1 MVYRSLEEALLDLEK
16 NHLLVRIQEEVDPYL
31 EMPEMARQ
39 AYAQQGPALF
49 FERVKNSP
57 FRAVCNIFGTNER
70 ARFLFRDT
78 LRAAKTAIH
87 AKADPVAILKHPA
100 QWLQMPAIGLHA
112 FPTNTESAPVLFE
125 ECTLADLPQ
134 VQCASEEG
142 GAFLTLPQVFTE
154 DPGST
159 SIFKSNLGMYR
170 IQISGNDYLQNK
182 ECGLHYQINRGIA
195 AHHQKALERGQPLR
209 VSIFLGG
216 PPAHTL
222 AAVMPMPEG
231 LSELVFAGILAGRA
245 FRYHSYEGWCISA
258 DADFCILGEL
268 APDLKP
274 EGPFADHLGYY
285 SAKHLFPYLK
295 VKHVFHK
302 KNAIY
307 PFTVVGRPPQED
319 TTFGALIHE
328 LTRPMVPLSIAG
340 LHEINAVDAA
350 GVHPL
355 MLALGSERYLPY
367 EPLREPME
375 LLKIANALLGFN
387 QAALSK
393 FLLIAAKED
402 APTLSVNNIRLF
414 FHHMLERIDFTRDLH
429 FQTATTMDT
438 LDYTG
443 TSLNHGSKVIFAA
456 AGKARRTLGEN
467 IADGAKD
474 LLLPPL
480 FSNLRFVMPGV
491 LVIQASAEAS
501 MKALTEALAH
511 WEHREKFPWIT
522 VADDSDFAAKTLE
535 NWLWIT
541 FTRADPANDIYGV
554 NEVVSHKHW
563 GCIAPLCVDARVK
576 PHHQKPLEENPQI
589 VKRAETILA
598 KTLQNNSLKSAS

>member
-31 EMPEMARQ
+31 EMPEIARQ

-49 FERVKNSP
+49 FEHVKNAP
-57 FRAVCNIFGTNER
+57 FRAVCNIFGTKER
-70 ARFLFRDT
+70 AQFLFRDT
-78 LRAAKTAIH
+78 LRAAETAIR
-87 AKADPVAILKHPA
+87 AKADPIAILKHPQ

-112 FPTNTESAPVLFE
+112 FPTNTESAPVLFK

-154 DPGST
+154 DPDSA

-170 IQISGNDYLQNK
+170 IQISGNDYIQNK
-182 ECGLHYQINRGIA
+182 ECGLHYQINRDIA
-195 AHHQKALERGQPLR
+195 AHHQKALERGKPLR

-231 LSELVFAGILAGRA
+231 LSELVFAGILAGHS
-245 FRYHSYEGWCISA
+245 FRYHAYEGWCISA
-258 DADFCILGEL
+258 DADFCILGEI

-319 TTFGALIHE
+319 TTFGDLIHE
-328 LTRPMVPLSIAG
+328 LTRSMVPQSIAG
-340 LHEINAVDAA
+340 LHEINPVDAA

-355 MLALGSERYLPY
+355 LLALGSERYLPY
-367 EPLREPME
+367 GNPREPME

-387 QAALSK
+387 QASLAK
-393 FLLIAAKED
+393 FIFIAAKED
-402 APTLSVNNIRLF
+402 APQLSVQNIRAF
-414 FHHMLERIDFTRDLH
+414 FHHMLERVDFTRDLH
-429 FQTATTMDT
+429 FQTATTVDT

-443 TSLNHGSKVIFAA
+443 TSLNHGSKVVFAA
-456 AGKARRTLGEN
+456 AGAPRRTLGEN
-467 IADGAKD
+467 LSDYVEG
-474 LLLPPL
+474 LSLPPL
-480 FSNLRFVMPGV
+480 FSNPCLVMPGV
-491 LVIQASAEAS
+491 LVIQATPLAS
-501 MKALTEALAH
+501 MNALTESLAH
-511 WEHREKFPWIT
+511 WEHREKFPWVTI
-522 VADDSDFAAKTLE
+522 ADDSNFTAKTLE
-535 NWLWIT
+535 NWLWVT
-541 FTRADPANDIYGV
+541 FTRADPANDIYGA
-554 NEVVSHKHW
+554 NEAVSHKHW
-563 GCIAPLCVDARVK
+563 SCMAPLCVDARIK
-576 PHHQKPLEENPQI
+576 PHHQKPIEENPQI
-589 VKRAETILA
+589 AKKAETILA
-598 KTLQNNSLKSAS
+598 QALQNNSFKSAS